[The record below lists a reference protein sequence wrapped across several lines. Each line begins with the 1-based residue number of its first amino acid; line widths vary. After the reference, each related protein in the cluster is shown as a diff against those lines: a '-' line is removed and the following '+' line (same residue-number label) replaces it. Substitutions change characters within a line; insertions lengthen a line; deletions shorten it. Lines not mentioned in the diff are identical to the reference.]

1 MMSQGSFQA
10 LNLSTHR
17 SIIGRSTAQH
27 MIRTVVLIHLGVIS
41 SGRASLV
48 AHLFVDQVSSS
59 SVIADERIGC
69 GAVVS
74 STRPS
79 LRPKIK
85 TKRPP
90 MEAIAACSNQND
102 AGLIRS

>member
-1 MMSQGSFQA
+1 LHGITRATGLTNQKNTRDQ
-10 LNLSTHR
+10 LST
-17 SIIGRSTAQH
+17 
-27 MIRTVVLIHLGVIS
+27 
-41 SGRASLV
+41 
-48 AHLFVDQVSSS
+48 S

-69 GAVVS
+69 GAPVS
-74 STRPS
+74 SGRLS

-90 MEAIAACSNQND
+90 VQAITACSNQND